1 MKPTRFCPHQRRYQP
16 SRARVEHFVGQLRR
30 REHAALVKSVPP
42 AAENPILLNLL
53 RDRLV
58 RAANEVN
65 EALAEAPKGGE
76 E

>member
-1 MKPTRFCPHQRRYQP
+1 
-16 SRARVEHFVGQLRR
+16 
-30 REHAALVKSVPP
+30 LVKSVPP